1 MTRKEI
7 FDTLHE
13 YNKRLEVLMQER
25 FEFME
30 KHMDEV
36 SEYHVGDE
44 YVYIRTGE
52 TVTVKEIYRET
63 EIGGCRGKYN
73 DNSLLTIHA
82 RFSNGDNTSRY
93 DFDMYV
99 PYCKK
104 EDYDNK
110 TDTYI
115 EKLESCVRSDYAT

>member
-7 FDTLHE
+7 LDTLHE
-13 YNKRLEVLMQER
+13 YNEKLKVLMQER

-30 KHMDEV
+30 SHMDEV
-36 SEYHVGDE
+36 SKYHVGDE
-44 YVYIRTGE
+44 YVNIRTGE
-52 TVTVKEIYRET
+52 NVTVKEIYRNSEV
-63 EIGGCRGKYN
+63 GGYRGEYN
-73 DNSLLTIHA
+73 DNSLSRIHA

-93 DFDMYV
+93 HFDTFA

-110 TDTYI
+110 TDAYI
-115 EKLESCVRSDYAT
+115 EKLELCMRCNIK

>member
-44 YVYIRTGE
+44 YVDIRTGE
-52 TVTVKEIYRET
+52 NVTVKRIYRET
-63 EIGGCRGKYN
+63 EFGGCRGKYN
-73 DNSLLTIHA
+73 DNSLSTIHA
-82 RFSNGDNTSRY
+82 QFSNGDNTLRY
-93 DFDMYV
+93 NFEMYDL
-99 PYCKK
+99 YCKK

-115 EKLESCVRSDYAT
+115 EKLVSCMRCNIR

>member
-1 MTRKEI
+1 MTRNEI
-7 FDTLHE
+7 LNQLQE
-13 YNKRLEVLMQER
+13 YNDKIEALLQERLE
-25 FEFME
+25 FMDS
-30 KHMDEV
+30 HMDEV

>member
-1 MTRKEI
+1 MTQKEI

-52 TVTVKEIYRET
+52 TVTVKEIYREI
-63 EIGGCRGKYN
+63 EAGGYRGGYN
-73 DNSLLTIHA
+73 DNSLSTIHA

-93 DFDMYV
+93 KFEMYD

-110 TDTYI
+110 TDIYI
-115 EKLESCVRSDYAT
+115 EKLESCVRSNYAI

>member
-1 MTRKEI
+1 MTRNEI
-7 FDTLHE
+7 LNQLKE
-13 YNKRLEVLMQER
+13 YNDKIEALLQER

-44 YVYIRTGE
+44 YVNIRTGE

-63 EIGGCRGKYN
+63 EIGGYKGKYN

-82 RFSNGDNTSRY
+82 QFSNGDNTSRY
-93 DFDMYV
+93 HFDMYA

-115 EKLESCVRSDYAT
+115 EKLESCMRCNIR